1 MTPASCHDSTVVT
14 CRMCVAVT
22 NCNGCITTD
31 IIIPSKL
38 LGEMEKEEEE
48 EEEEKEG
55 GILTRCTALSPAS
68 NAILEP
74 SPAMFSRQIN
84 FAFPL

>member
-1 MTPASCHDSTVVT
+1 
-14 CRMCVAVT
+14 MCAAVT
-22 NCNGCITTD
+22 INCNGCITTD
-31 IIIPSKL
+31 IVIPSKL
-38 LGEMEKEEEE
+38 LGDMEKEEDEVEEEE
-48 EEEEKEG
+48 EEEEEEG